1 MMARARKSPPTLR
14 LRCHRESS
22 LIPCTLHGLTCAVH
36 HDRSVIWKL
45 MSFTF
50 AMITLPIGTYFFT
63 VNFVF
68 QGEFLSCTK
77 EHC

>member
-1 MMARARKSPPTLR
+1 
-14 LRCHRESS
+14 
-22 LIPCTLHGLTCAVH
+22 
-36 HDRSVIWKL
+36 

-68 QGEFLSCTK
+68 QGELFMCVVK
-77 EHC
+77 

>member
-1 MMARARKSPPTLR
+1 
-14 LRCHRESS
+14 
-22 LIPCTLHGLTCAVH
+22 
-36 HDRSVIWKL
+36 

-68 QGEFLSCTK
+68 QGELFMCVVI
-77 EHC
+77 